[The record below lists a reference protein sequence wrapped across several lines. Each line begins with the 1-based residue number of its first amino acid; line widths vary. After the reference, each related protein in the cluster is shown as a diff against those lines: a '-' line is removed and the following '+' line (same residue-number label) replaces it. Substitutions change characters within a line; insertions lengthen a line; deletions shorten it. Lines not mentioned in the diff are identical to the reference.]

1 MNITYLDYAATTP
14 VDPRVIEKML
24 TMLGPDA
31 NFGNPASRTHL
42 YGWVAEESVE
52 TARKQVADL
61 LHADPR
67 EIVFTSGATESDNLA
82 IKGIAEQHPGG
93 HIITNAIE
101 HKAVLDPCAHL
112 ESQGFDVTYVPPLAD
127 GRADIDAIK
136 AAVKANTCLISV
148 MHANNETGVINDI
161 TDLASF
167 CREKDIVCHTDAAQ
181 TTGKLTLNTQ
191 ATLVDL
197 ISVSA
202 HKLYGPKGVGILY
215 VRRRPGLKLS
225 AQIHGGGHEQGRRSG
240 TLASHQIVGLGEAC
254 AIAQQDMD
262 EDNARISALRDTL
275 WNGINELDGVH
286 INGTAERLPGHLNVA
301 FEGINGDV
309 LISAFSQLAVSSG
322 SACNSA
328 SMAPSFVLKAMGLDD
343 QLAHAS
349 IRFSLGRF
357 TTEAE
362 INDAIAQIQTIVC
375 RLRK

>member
-93 HIITNAIE
+93 HIITNVIE